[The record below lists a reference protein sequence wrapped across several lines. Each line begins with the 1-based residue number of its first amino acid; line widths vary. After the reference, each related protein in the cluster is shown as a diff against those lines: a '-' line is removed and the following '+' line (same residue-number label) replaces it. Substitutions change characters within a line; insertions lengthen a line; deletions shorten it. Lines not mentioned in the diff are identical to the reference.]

1 MGLMIA
7 FTPFEGKKEQAE
19 ALSKKLFANGL
30 VGFTCGKDPVRIR
43 FLVPA
48 IIQDEEIDLAIQIV
62 EKSILEGV

>member
-19 ALSKKLFANGL
+19 LFVKKLFKNGIIA
-30 VGFTCGKDPVRIR
+30 FTCGKDPVRIR

-48 IIQDEEIDLAIQIV
+48 IIQDSDIALALEVI
-62 EKSILEGV
+62 EKTVQEGL